1 MLRAFVFLGSLN
13 LQAQPVIQRV
23 ENNASSVA
31 VAVAPQMLTSIIGQ
45 NLATSP
51 LSASGYPLPSQLA
64 GTSVTFNGFAAPLL
78 YVSPNQ
84 INAQVPTG
92 VQSASQAS
100 VIVTTPA
107 GASDPVSVTVEG
119 SSVGIF
125 TQDETGCGQAT
136 AYNVH
141 SDGTVSLNT
150 PQSSLDPAS
159 DWGLTIF
166 LTGLGAFQDRVDGRP
181 FQFTPGDK
189 AGVTAWFTMGLLQQT
204 YLLQTAYAGPAPGQ
218 VGVDQVNA
226 MLFPDSRSSYPEGCK
241 VPLYFADY
249 PDSASQLVNISVHKG
264 GGVCADPPADSLGLV
279 TWQKSMVSDPVSPS
293 ASDSLSIR
301 FLQSAGIEFPFLP
314 VIGEGWLG
322 GGPSPPQPSFCA
334 ASYPAS
340 LDAGALT
347 VTGPSGVF
355 SLASRSI
362 DGVLGYQSA
371 LPAGSIQGGNYSV
384 IAQNG
389 GPGVGPFTSSAQ
401 VPPPISI
408 TTDLRPGTTVPRDRF
423 LLNWTGGDS
432 RSRVTVQYIVTSAG
446 KTTFT
451 AGATVSAESNLLL
464 DLCFF
469 GGFGGEHCAPPGD
482 VEIIFTQAPSSVPS
496 QTFNA
501 PGLTLGGEQAWQ
513 YVFDFK
519 GLTNQ

>member
-1 MLRAFVFLGSLN
+1 M
-13 LQAQPVIQRV
+13 IQRV

-31 VAVAPQMLTSIIGQ
+31 AAVAPQMLTSIIGQ
-45 NLATSP
+45 NLATST

-92 VQSASQAS
+92 VQSAGQAS

-125 TQDETGCGQAT
+125 TQDETGCGQAA

-141 SDGTVSLNT
+141 SDGSVSLNT

-181 FQFTPGDK
+181 FKYTPEDT
-189 AGVTAWFTMGLLQQT
+189 AGIIAAWFTTGLSQQSGVVET
-204 YLLQTAYAGPAPGQ
+204 TYAGPAPGQ

-226 MLFPDSRSSYPEGCK
+226 MLAADSRNSYPEGCK
-241 VPLYFADY
+241 VALYLTDY

-264 GGVCADPPADSLGLV
+264 GGVCADSPADSLGLA
-279 TWQKSMVSDPVSPS
+279 TWRKSMVSDPVSPS
-293 ASDSLSIR
+293 ASDSLSIQ
-301 FLQSAGIEFPFLP
+301 FLQSAGIGFPQPP
-314 VIGEGWLG
+314 VLEESLG
-322 GGPSPPQPSFCA
+322 GGPLPPQPSFCA

-340 LDAGALT
+340 LDAGTLT
-347 VTGPSGVF
+347 VTGPSGTF
-355 SLASRSI
+355 SLASKSI
-362 DGVLGYQSA
+362 DGVLGYQST
-371 LPAGSIQGGNYSV
+371 LPAGSIQGGSYSV
-384 IAQNG
+384 IDQNG
-389 GPGVGPFTSSAQ
+389 GPGVGPFTANAQ
-401 VPPPISI
+401 LPPPVSI
-408 TTDLRPGTTVPRDRF
+408 TTDLRPGTTVPRDTF

-432 RSRVTVQYIVTSAG
+432 RSRVTVQYIVTSSG
-446 KTTFT
+446 KTTYT
-451 AGATVSAESNLLL
+451 AVETFSAESNELL

-469 GGFGGEHCAPPGD
+469 GGFAGEHCAPPGE

-496 QTFNA
+496 QPFNA